1 MLENLAIRHS
11 DKSLDVCGN
20 ILQKAIAE
28 LLSSD
33 GPKTYDIGGSATT
46 SEVGDAVASRV
57 HELLMANFG

>member
-11 DKSLDVCGN
+11 DERLDICGN
-20 ILQKAIAE
+20 ILQKAISE

-57 HELLMANFG
+57 HELLKSKFG